1 MEEEEKLIINH
12 RQHIDDAV
20 NTVKDEMSLLNNVDK
35 PGSDVEAY
43 ALDLDKILL
52 DKMNMIQKMRD

>member
-1 MEEEEKLIINH
+1 MEDEEKLIINH

-43 ALDLDKILL
+43 AMDLDKIML
-52 DKMNMIQKMRD
+52 DKIKMI